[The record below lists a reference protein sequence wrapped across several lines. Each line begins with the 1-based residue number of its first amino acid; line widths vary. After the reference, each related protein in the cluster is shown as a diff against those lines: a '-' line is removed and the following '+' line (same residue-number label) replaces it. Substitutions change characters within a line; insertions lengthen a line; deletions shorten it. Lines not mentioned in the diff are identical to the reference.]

1 MTLPPDLPDDLD
13 PGAATSDDP
22 PPSLMADVDAL
33 IADGKTYFEAE
44 LTYQKSRAGFAA
56 NRLKWTVLYG
66 MAAFGFLHL
75 AGIALTVG
83 AVIALTPLV
92 GPWLATL
99 LVVALLAGAA
109 FLLAL
114 RLRKKFNDIREVFE
128 DDQS

>member
-1 MTLPPDLPDDLD
+1 
-13 PGAATSDDP
+13 
-22 PPSLMADVDAL
+22 MADVDAL